1 MPAHRAAGEPEA
13 VQRLSGN
20 DLMELATETPGAPM
34 QMVAV
39 LRLARPVAPGDVRA
53 ALAARAPAVARLRQ
67 RLTSAP
73 LGCGPPFWV
82 DDQQFTIDRQLAV
95 QRCPRPGDDAA
106 LMRIAAQASVS
117 RLPRDRPL
125 WRVIVVTDLADGE
138 TALVLVM
145 HHVLAD
151 GIGGL
156 AALAKLVDTA
166 TLTPKVPLAVPPPP
180 PRLLLRDAARTRIR
194 ALLAMPR
201 LVKRLRYAATELR
214 LGRGR
219 DRATPRT
226 PTCSLNRPIGA
237 AREVAVVRACL
248 ATLVTTAHR
257 NAATIND
264 LLLTAVSGALGAVLE
279 ARDERPGHIVVSV
292 PVSARRTASAE
303 RLGNQVGVMPVP
315 VPTTG
320 DPLHRLRIVASTT
333 RASRS
338 FAHRGA
344 SAALLGPMFRLL
356 GKAGLFTWFVN
367 HQRLITTFVTNL
379 HGPRTRLR
387 FVGAEIVEIIPVSQI
402 AGNVTVAFAALSYA
416 GTLCVTV
423 TVDPD
428 RCPELALITDRLQHE
443 LDVLSAQAGERS
455 ADSRSVEAR
464 S

>member
-1 MPAHRAAGEPEA
+1 

-39 LRLARPVAPGDVRA
+39 LRLARPVAPAAVRA

-67 RLTSAP
+67 RLSSAP
-73 LGCGPPFWV
+73 RACGPPFWV
-82 DDQQFTIDRQLAV
+82 DDQHFTIERHLTV
-95 QRCPRPGDDAA
+95 QRCSCPGDESA

-117 RLPRDRPL
+117 RLPSDRPL
-125 WRVIVVTDLADGE
+125 WRVIVVTDLAGGE
-138 TALVLVM
+138 TALVIVM

-156 AALAKLVDTA
+156 AALAQLVDTA
-166 TLTPKVPLAVPPPP
+166 TPSPSVPFPVPPPST
-180 PRLLLRDAARTRIR
+180 RQLLRDATRTRIR
-194 ALLAMPR
+194 ALQGIPR
-201 LVKRLRYAATELR
+201 LLNRLRYAAVELR

-219 DRATPRT
+219 DGATPRT
-226 PTCSLNRPIGA
+226 PVCTLNRPIGP
-237 AREVAVVRACL
+237 AREVAVARTLL
-248 ATLVTTAHR
+248 APLVTAAHR
-257 NAATIND
+257 NRATIND
-264 LLLTAVSGALGAVLE
+264 LLLTAVSGALRAVLE
-279 ARDERPGHIVVSV
+279 ARDEEPGNIVVSV
-292 PVSARRTASAE
+292 PVSARRHASAG
-303 RLGNQVGVMPVP
+303 RLGNQVGVMPVA

-320 DPLHRLRIVASTT
+320 DALHRLGIVASAT
-333 RASRS
+333 RASHG
-338 FAHRGA
+338 FAQRGA

-356 GKAGLFTWFVN
+356 GKLGLFTWFVN

-379 HGPRTRLR
+379 RGPSRRLS
-387 FVGAEIVEIIPVSQI
+387 FLGSEIVEIIPVTPI

-443 LDVLSAQAGERS
+443 LDVLSAEEAERS
-455 ADSRSVEAR
+455 DDARSVESR